1 MSLEHKHLILKGKSK
16 ILTVECVKSWIE
28 NLVTELDM
36 ELVKNMPANPSVG
49 YEGSEDCGVSGV
61 AIITTSHIVMHTWD
75 KTLEFQLDV
84 YSCKNFEPI
93 TVKNQLD
100 RIGFEITDAK
110 FFDRE
115 YNIIEL
121 DAKII

>member
-16 ILTVECVKSWIE
+16 VLTVEQVKSWIE

-49 YEGSEDCGVSGV
+49 YEGSKDCGVSGV

-100 RIGFEITDAK
+100 KIGFEITDVK

-121 DAKII
+121 DTKIN